1 MAEWW
6 NVNKIVQVW
15 EGHAE
20 THKQGKLHPPAGVS
34 IIDLYNGSGQI
45 DMDDVRFA
53 AGGHWEDLK
62 TDPNYSQYWV
72 DMDDLSKEEYDPD
85 PEPDPELSNE
95 EIGRVIRY
103 LFRGE

>member
-6 NVNKIVQVW
+6 NVNKVVQVW
-15 EGHAE
+15 EGHG
-20 THKQGKLHPPAGVS
+20 TNHKQGRLYPPAGVS
-34 IIDLYNGSGQI
+34 IIDVYQGYGQI
-45 DMDDVRFA
+45 NDVRFE
-53 AGGHWEDLK
+53 GDGHWEDLK

-72 DMDDLSKEEYDPD
+72 DMNDLSKDPYES
-85 PEPDPELSNE
+85 PEPSVSNE